1 MLEGSPL
8 PLLERSCAA
17 ALQPGELGLIL
28 APPGLGKS
36 TLLAQF
42 GLTHMLAGRSVL
54 HVTQGES
61 IRDVRSRYE
70 ELLSDYSRCG
80 QLADPLQ
87 ARAAVERNHLVQ
99 SYAKGSCSTAHL
111 TSTLSILSEHAKF
124 VPKVILVDGVDWRS
138 AGRAQ
143 FASWRAL
150 AWANGAQMWLTA
162 ASRRAAEPLSLEQ
175 LPGLLSG
182 VVALVDHTLQLRA
195 SGADVAVRVIRTS
208 GPSDE
213 EVLLDPTWMRAR
225 FNRDTSAATDPGQ
238 PARYTLYSGGAVGSE
253 ACFGEQSERFG
264 LREVH
269 FSYPGHEP
277 ARERGLLVLSERE
290 LRKGDVSLAYAN
302 RRMARSFE
310 LSHAFRRILQT
321 QWHQV
326 HSSDQVLVVG
336 ELLDDGT
343 LRGGTGWAG
352 ELGRIWGKPLWV
364 FDQPREQWF
373 HWNVG
378 ESLWQA
384 ASPPQIQSMR
394 FCGTG
399 TRKLTEAGRR
409 AIESVFEDSFGAS
422 ALASS

>member
-1 MLEGSPL
+1 MLEGSPV
-8 PLLERSCAA
+8 PLLERSCGA
-17 ALQPGELGLIL
+17 ALQSGELGLIL

-42 GLTHMLAGRSVL
+42 GLAHMLAGRSVL

-87 ARAAVERNHLVQ
+87 ARSALERNHLVQ
-99 SYAKGSCSTAHL
+99 SYALGSCNTARL
-111 TSTLSILSEHAKF
+111 TATLAILSEHAQF

-162 ASRRAAEPLSLEQ
+162 ASRRAVAPLSREQ

-182 VVALVDHTLQLRA
+182 VVELVDHTLHLRA
-195 SGADVAVRVIRTS
+195 SGADVAVGAISTAA
-208 GPSDE
+208 PLNE
-213 EVLLDPTWMRAR
+213 EVLLDPTWMRPR
-225 FNRDTSAATDPGQ
+225 FNRDAGVAPDPDHPG
-238 PARYTLYSGGAVGSE
+238 RYTLYSGGAAGSE

-264 LREVH
+264 LKEVH

-310 LSHAFRRILQT
+310 LSQAVRRILQT

-326 HSSDQVLVVG
+326 HSADQVLVVG

-352 ELGRIWGKPLWV
+352 ELSRIWGKPLWV
-364 FDQPREQWF
+364 FDQAREQWF

-378 ESLWQA
+378 ESLWQP
-384 ASPPQIQSMR
+384 SGPPKIQSMR

-399 TRKLTEAGRR
+399 TRKLTDAGRR

-422 ALASS
+422 GLTSS

>member
-1 MLEGSPL
+1 MLEGSPV
-8 PLLERSCAA
+8 PLLERSCDA

-42 GLTHMLAGRSVL
+42 GLAHMLAGRSVL

-61 IRDVRSRYE
+61 IREVRSRYE

-80 QLADPLQ
+80 QLAEPLQ
-87 ARAAVERNHLVQ
+87 ARSALERNHLVQ
-99 SYAKGSCSTAHL
+99 SYAKGSCNTARL
-111 TSTLSILSEHAKF
+111 TATLGILSEHAQF

-162 ASRRAAEPLSLEQ
+162 ASRRAVEPLKQEQ

-182 VVALVDHTLQLRA
+182 VVELVDHTLHLRA
-195 SGADVAVRVIRTS
+195 TGADVAVGGFGAS
-208 GPSDE
+208 GPLKE
-213 EVLLDPTWMRAR
+213 EVLLDPTWMRPR
-225 FNRDTSAATDPGQ
+225 FTRDDRLAGVPGH
-238 PARYTLYSGGAVGSE
+238 PARYTLYSGGAAGSE
-253 ACFGEQSERFG
+253 ACFGQQSERFG
-264 LREVH
+264 LKEVH

-277 ARERGLLVLSERE
+277 ARERGLLVLSERD

-326 HSSDQVLVVG
+326 HSADQVLVVG
-336 ELLDDGT
+336 ELLEDGT

-352 ELGRIWGKPLWV
+352 ELSRIWGKPLWV

-373 HWNVG
+373 HWNVR
-378 ESLWQA
+378 ESLWQE
-384 ASPPQIQSMR
+384 SRPPKIQSVR

-399 TRKLTEAGRR
+399 TRQLSDAGRR

-422 ALASS
+422 GLTSS